1 MATTSTLRIAW
12 RNLGRNR
19 KRTLLALA
27 AIAIGQLAFLSTAGL
42 MRGYTEEFVDS
53 ITGPMVGHIQIH
65 VPGWREDRSIDA
77 TLRDVHRMIALIAD
91 VPGVERASPRIY
103 APALA
108 ALEEEGFMSMVVG
121 VDPATESNPSGL
133 LPAQGLAE
141 ELGEHRVLVG
151 GAFAEK
157 NGIEPGMEI
166 AVVGQDVDGSIASG
180 LYTVSGILPSAV
192 DVVQS
197 LGIVMSLADAQEL
210 LYMPDQAHEI
220 IIHVRDPEKIEEVVG
235 RLRALPVLEDTEV
248 LPWQEILPQFVHM
261 IKIIDVYLLIVLV
274 IVLIAAAAGIANTML
289 MSTFERIHEFGMLL
303 SLGCGPGR
311 LSRLVA
317 TEAIVLG
324 LLGVAIGT
332 ALGAGLIALSSGS
345 GIDYA
350 ALGGTESTYEV
361 AFQGLT
367 LSSHIFPRLL
377 LSDVAM
383 GVIAVFITSLA
394 SVIWPMFYIV
404 RLEPMEAMRS

>member
-1 MATTSTLRIAW
+1 MEVRMAATSTLRIAW

-77 TLRDVHRMIALIAD
+77 TLHDVQRMIALILD
-91 VPGVERASPRIY
+91 VQGVERASPRIY

-108 ALEEEGFMSMVVG
+108 ALREEGFMSMVVG

-133 LPAQGLAE
+133 LPAEGLAE
-141 ELGEHRVLVG
+141 RLGEHRVLVG

-166 AVVGQDVDGSIASG
+166 
-180 LYTVSGILPSAV
+180 AV

-248 LPWQEILPQFVHM
+248 LPWQDILPQFVHM

-332 ALGAGLIALSSGS
+332 ALGAGLIALTSGS

-350 ALGGTESTYEV
+350 ALGGTGSTYEV

-377 LSDVAM
+377 LSDVAT
-383 GVIAVFITSLA
+383 GVAAVLFTSLI